1 MKRNTKKT
9 RKSRRKQAQAMKHI
23 MQQPSLTPPANRLYK
38 DRLFHMLF
46 SDKVALLSL
55 YNALNGTDYDNPD
68 DLTITTLENAIYMGM
83 HNDVSC
89 ILFSE
94 INLYEQQ
101 ASLCPNIAFRSL
113 LYIADTLRG
122 LTVDNDI
129 YSSTIIPLPTPHFV
143 TFYNGV
149 DPMKEDE
156 MVLNLSDAY
165 EVPTDQPELELTV
178 RVLNINPG
186 YNEVLLESCTILK
199 QYMQFITKVREC
211 IDSLAAKTS
220 DTPLPYMD
228 RLRVAISEAVDYC
241 ITQGILDDFLKK
253 HRSEVIAV
261 TLYEYSEEE
270 HRRIQERDKSEL
282 KEQLAA
288 SETKLAEAETN
299 LKQSESKL
307 AEAETNLKQSESKLA
322 EAETN
327 LKQSES
333 KLTQAIQNTIAMLHS
348 MGCDDFFI
356 RSKLCEIY
364 QLSEADAMN
373 YLKK

>member
-9 RKSRRKQAQAMKHI
+9 QKSHRKQTQAMKHI

-46 SDKVALLSL
+46 SDKAALLSL

-156 MVLNLSDAY
+156 MILKLSDAY
-165 EVPTDQPELELTV
+165 EVSTDQPELELTV
-178 RVLNINPG
+178 RVLNINSG
-186 YNEVLLESCTILK
+186 HNEVLLESCSILK
-199 QYMQFITKVREC
+199 QYMQFVTKVREC
-211 IDSLAAKTS
+211 IDSLTAKTS
-220 DTPLPYMD
+220 ATPLPYMD

-241 ITQGILDDFLKK
+241 ITQGILGDFFKK

-288 SETKLAEAETN
+288 SET
-299 LKQSESKL
+299 KL

>member
-1 MKRNTKKT
+1 
-9 RKSRRKQAQAMKHI
+9 
-23 MQQPSLTPPANRLYK
+23 
-38 DRLFHMLF
+38 
-46 SDKVALLSL
+46 
-55 YNALNGTDYDNPD
+55 
-68 DLTITTLENAIYMGM
+68 
-83 HNDVSC
+83 
-89 ILFSE
+89 
-94 INLYEQQ
+94 
-101 ASLCPNIAFRSL
+101 
-113 LYIADTLRG
+113 
-122 LTVDNDI
+122 
-129 YSSTIIPLPTPHFV
+129 
-143 TFYNGV
+143 
-149 DPMKEDE
+149 

>member
-9 RKSRRKQAQAMKHI
+9 QKSHRKKTQAMKHI

-46 SDKVALLSL
+46 SDKAALLSL

-156 MVLNLSDAY
+156 MILKLSDAY

-186 YNEVLLESCTILK
+186 HNEVLLESCSILK
-199 QYMQFITKVREC
+199 QYMQFVTKVREC
-211 IDSLAAKTS
+211 IDSLTAKTS

-241 ITQGILDDFLKK
+241 ITQGILGDFLKK

-333 KLTQAIQNTIAMLHS
+333 KLTQAIQNTIAMLQS
-348 MGCDDFFI
+348 MGCDDSFI

>member
-55 YNALNGTDYDNPD
+55 YNALNGTDYDNPE

-178 RVLNINPG
+178 RVLNINPV

-322 EAETN
+322 ETETN

>member
-46 SDKVALLSL
+46 SDKAALLSL
-55 YNALNGTDYDNPD
+55 YNALNGTDYDNPE

>member
-9 RKSRRKQAQAMKHI
+9 QKSRRKQTQATKHI

-46 SDKVALLSL
+46 SDKAALLSL
-55 YNALNGTDYDNPD
+55 YNALNGTDYDNPE

-156 MVLNLSDAY
+156 MILKLSDAY

-186 YNEVLLESCTILK
+186 HNEVLLESCAILK
-199 QYMQFITKVREC
+199 QYMQFVTKVREC
-211 IDSLAAKTS
+211 IDSLTAKTS
-220 DTPLPYMD
+220 ATPLPYMD

-241 ITQGILDDFLKK
+241 ITQCILGDFLKK

-282 KEQLAA
+282 KEQLAS

>member
-9 RKSRRKQAQAMKHI
+9 QKSHQKQTQAMKHI

-156 MVLNLSDAY
+156 MILKLSDAY
-165 EVPTDQPELELTV
+165 EVSTNQPELELTV

-186 YNEVLLESCTILK
+186 HNEVLLESCSILK
-199 QYMQFITKVREC
+199 QYMQFVTKVREC
-211 IDSLAAKTS
+211 IDSLTAKTS
-220 DTPLPYMD
+220 ATPLPYMD

-241 ITQGILDDFLKK
+241 ITQGILGDFLKK

>member
-55 YNALNGTDYDNPD
+55 YNALNGTDYDNPE

-253 HRSEVIAV
+253 YRSEVIAV

>member
-55 YNALNGTDYDNPD
+55 YNALNGTDYDNPE

-241 ITQGILDDFLKK
+241 ITQGILGDFLKK

-333 KLTQAIQNTIAMLHS
+333 KLTQAIQNTIAMLQS
-348 MGCDDFFI
+348 MGCDDSFI

>member
-46 SDKVALLSL
+46 SDKAALLSL